1 MKPLPRSTLSTR
13 SASLFYL
20 VTAFLLISI
29 ISIESAHAIPA
40 FARRHKMSC
49 VTCHVGFPMLN
60 GFGEFFAGNG
70 YQLPGADI
78 SEQLIDTGDED
89 LLLLDRVPLA
99 VRVDTF
105 FQVRDDTK
113 TSNDFQAPFSLK
125 ILSSAPIKED
135 ISYYFYF
142 FVDERG
148 DITGIEDAFIYF
160 NNGYKDVDLDMR
172 IGQFQASDILFPRE
186 QRLTFQDYTYYVTAV
201 SNSNFR
207 LTYDRIVEV
216 SYNFDLTDSVGMG
229 VVAAITN
236 GNGIG
241 VADSDRNF
249 DSDEFKNF
257 YGKVSF
263 EFEGDSIGFY
273 GYTGREENSSSIKNE
288 FFRIGPDFTIMIAD
302 TFRFWGNFLYGED
315 SNARF
320 SSSGNTGE
328 IESWGGFLGATY
340 PFMDGW
346 IASLLYNRVK
356 VYGKQELDANT
367 LTVNLSYWLARN
379 FKLTAE
385 ATADLEDTST
395 PRPQKTHTG
404 VLGIVLA
411 F

>member
-1 MKPLPRSTLSTR
+1 MKLKPDRSPPPRCI
-13 SASLFYL
+13 LFL
-20 VTAFLLISI
+20 FTAFVLISTI
-29 ISIESAHAIPA
+29 TIESAHAIPA
-40 FARRHKMSC
+40 FARRHKLSC

-60 GFGEFFAGNG
+60 GFGEAFAGNG

-78 SEQLIDTGDED
+78 SDQLIDTGDEN

-99 VRVDTF
+99 VRADTF
-105 FQVRDDTK
+105 FRVRKDTK
-113 TSNDFQAPFSLK
+113 TSNDFEAPFSLK
-125 ILSSAPIKED
+125 ILSSAPVVKD

-160 NNGYKDVDLDMR
+160 NDGYKDVDLDMR

-186 QRLTFQDYTYYVTAV
+186 QRLTFQDYTYYTTAV

-216 SYNFDLTDSVGMG
+216 SYNFDLTESIGMG
-229 VVAAITN
+229 VVAAVTN

-241 VADSDRNF
+241 TAGNDRNF

-257 YGKVSF
+257 YGKVSL
-263 EFEGDSIGFY
+263 EYAGDKFGIY
-273 GYTGREENSSSIKNE
+273 GYSGREENTNGIKNE
-288 FFRIGPDFTIMIAD
+288 FFRIGPDFNFLIAD
-302 TFRFWGNFLYGED
+302 TFSFWGNVLYGED
-315 SNARF
+315 TNPRF
-320 SSSGNTGE
+320 TASGNPGK
-328 IESWGGFLGATY
+328 IESWGGFLGVTY
-340 PFMDGW
+340 PFSDNW

-367 LTVNLSYWLARN
+367 LTVNMSYWLARN
-379 FKLTAE
+379 FKLMAE
-385 ATADLEDTST
+385 ATADMEDTST